1 MLEEMLERCETMP
14 AIIISGACL
23 LVSFMSEGRL
33 PFDPAWL
40 SVAISGAPLMYWGVH
55 QLFKG
60 EGIKRITSSL
70 LITTAMIAAIA
81 IGDLFAAGEVAFIM
95 ALGEKLEHFTVDRA
109 KRGLEKLISLTPSTG
124 RRLTVGGDEIIT
136 IDRIR
141 VGDVLRVLPGETIPI
156 DGTIIE
162 GRTSIDQSIMT
173 GESLPVDKTIGDAVF
188 GGTINRFG
196 SIDIRAER
204 VGEDSSIQKLIRL
217 VREAESK
224 KAPLQRIADVWAS
237 RLVPI
242 ALLIAIA
249 TYFFTGDV
257 VRAVTVLVVFCP
269 CALVLATP
277 TAVMAAIGQATK
289 HGVIVKSGEA
299 LELMGKVNVIAFDK
313 TGTLTHGTLKVSD
326 VISFG
331 AFSTEKI
338 LSTAAALESKSEHP
352 IGKAI
357 VQSVDKKM
365 IPSIREFEMKAGR
378 GIAAKVDG
386 RKYFAGNERFLLDNN
401 ATLNDDARKQI
412 DELRQQ
418 GKALVLVADG
428 RECIG
433 AIALSDVIR
442 AEAREMI
449 DELAALD
456 TRAVLLTGD
465 NRRTAEHF
473 AKQVGITDVHSELLP
488 EGKVAQLERIRA
500 EGSIVCMTGDGV
512 NDAPALK
519 TADVGVAMG
528 AMGSDIAVDAADI
541 ALMTDDMSRLPY
553 LKRLANAT
561 RKTIFFS
568 ISLSMAINFIAIL
581 LSIEGLLTPTTG
593 ALVHN
598 LGSCFVVM
606 IAALLYDRNFE
617 NRSGSTVEHAASL
630 NVADHL

>member
-14 AIIISGACL
+14 ALIVSGVCL
-23 LVSFMSEGRL
+23 LVSFFVADQL

-40 SVAISGAPLMYWGVH
+40 SVAISGAPIIHWGIH
-55 QLFKG
+55 QLFNG
-60 EGIKRITSSL
+60 EGINRITSAL
-70 LITTAMIAAIA
+70 LIAIAMVASIA

-109 KRGLEKLISLTPSTG
+109 KRGLEKLINLAPTTA
-124 RRLTVGGDEIIT
+124 RRLTSDGDETIT
-136 IDRIR
+136 IDRIN
-141 VGDVLRVLPGETIPI
+141 VGDVLRVLPGEAIPI
-156 DGTIIE
+156 DGTIIS

-173 GESLPVDKTIGDAVF
+173 GESLPIDKTVGDGVF

-196 SIDIRAER
+196 SIDLRADR
-204 VGEDSSIQKLIRL
+204 VGEDSSLQKLIRL
-217 VREAESK
+217 VQEAESK

-237 RLVPI
+237 RLVPT

-249 TYFFTGDV
+249 TYFATGDV

-289 HGVIVKSGEA
+289 HGVIIKSGEA
-299 LELMGKVNVIAFDK
+299 LELMGKVDVIAFDK

-331 AFSTEKI
+331 SMSTKKI
-338 LSTAAALESKSEHP
+338 LSIAAALESKSEHP

-357 VQSVDKKM
+357 VQSVDKKI
-365 IPSIREFEMKAGR
+365 IPSTTEFEMTAGR
-378 GIAAKVDG
+378 GISATVDG
-386 RKYFAGNERFLLDNN
+386 RRYFVGNEKFLIDNGIAVGEN
-401 ATLNDDARKQI
+401 KNLIA
-412 DELRQQ
+412 LREQ
-418 GKALVLVADG
+418 GKATVLLADA
-428 RECIG
+428 RECLG

-442 AEAREMI
+442 AEARSVI
-449 DELAALD
+449 DELKELG
-456 TRAVLLTGD
+456 TRSMMLTGD
-465 NRRTAEHF
+465 NRRTADYF
-473 AKQVGITDVHSELLP
+473 AQQVGIIDVHSDLLP
-488 EGKVAQLERIRA
+488 EGKVAQLNAIRSN
-500 EGSIVCMTGDGV
+500 GSIVCMIGDGV

-519 TADVGVAMG
+519 TADVGIAPG
-528 AMGSDIAVDAADI
+528 SMGSDIAVDAADI
-541 ALMTDDMSRLPY
+541 ALMTDDLSRLPY

-568 ISLSMAINFIAIL
+568 ISLSMAINFGAII
-581 LSIEGLLTPTTG
+581 LSVEGLLTPTTG

-617 NRSGSTVEHAASL
+617 QKAHDVSGNALTERAA
-630 NVADHL
+630 